1 MNDFL
6 EIFLIAAAFAIVLN
20 VFLKKFQIPTII
32 GYIFTGLIIK
42 YTLDLSHSES
52 VDKIAEFGVVFLMFT
67 IGLEFSIKHLLKMK
81 NEVFLNGAT
90 QVGVSGFVFAVLV
103 FYMFNLTQE
112 ASIIVGCALA
122 LSSTAIVLKLLNDS
136 GDINE
141 SYGRKALGILL
152 FQDIAVIPL
161 LLMIDI
167 FSEKNSSITG
177 LLLKT
182 GISAV
187 VLLSLLFFIGKYLFN
202 RFLYSVVKTGSQEI
216 FISTVLFTVIG
227 ASFLANFFGFSYSL
241 GAFIAGMMIA
251 ETEYKHQIEA
261 DLIPF
266 RDLLLGLFFISV
278 GMQIDISLVLDKWYV
293 IFGLFVAVMIVKII
307 IIFAIILLSSSKRIA
322 LKTAFSICQIGE
334 FALAIFS
341 LLMAKKMIEPD
352 AAQVFSVTTIL
363 SMIAAPFILN
373 NIKNLANIV
382 ESVDSIE
389 ESGPRVKIEGLKNH
403 FVIFGYGRLGQ
414 EVVFKLKNAGVPY
427 IVLESDLNLVELG
440 QSRAENVFLGNASQ
454 DYTFDLASIKTC
466 AAVIITV
473 SNEQKLELICQKIAS
488 YGSDIKTIIRVSGDE
503 KSLFSDLQN
512 LAMVKEERA
521 VARVLVH
528 EALQARIDQ
537 NI

>member
-6 EIFLIAAAFAIVLN
+6 AIFLVAAAFAIFLN

-32 GYIFTGLIIK
+32 GYIFTGLAIK
-42 YTLDLSHSES
+42 YTLDLEYSES
-52 VDKIAEFGVVFLMFT
+52 VEKIAEFGVVFLMFT

-81 NEVFLNGAT
+81 NEVFLNGAA
-90 QVGVSGFVFAVLV
+90 QVGICGFVFAVFV
-103 FYMFNLTQE
+103 FYFFELSKE

-122 LSSTAIVLKLLNDS
+122 LSSTAIVLKILNDS

-152 FQDIAVIPL
+152 FQDIAAIPL

-167 FSEKNSSITG
+167 FSDKNSSVAS
-177 LLLKT
+177 LLIKT
-182 GISAV
+182 SISAFI
-187 VLLSLLFFIGKYLFN
+187 LLALLFFIGKYLFN
-202 RFLYSVVKTGSQEI
+202 RLLYYVIKTDSQEI
-216 FISTVLFTVIG
+216 FISTILFTVIG

-241 GAFIAGMMIA
+241 GAFVAGMMIA

-266 RDLLLGLFFISV
+266 RDLLLGLFFISI
-278 GMQIDISLVLDKWYV
+278 GMHIDIDLVFNQMLI
-293 IFGLFVAVMIVKII
+293 IFGLFLVVIVIKVILVFGI
-307 IIFAIILLSSSKRIA
+307 LLLSSSRRIA
-322 LKTAFSICQIGE
+322 LKSSLSICQIGE

-341 LLMAKKMIEPD
+341 LLMAKKLIGNEIG
-352 AAQVFSVTTIL
+352 QILSVTTIL
-363 SMIAAPFILN
+363 SMIFTPFIIN
-373 NIKNLANIV
+373 NIRNLANIL
-382 ESVDSIE
+382 ENTNNTE
-389 ESGPRVKIEGLKNH
+389 ESGPKVKIEGLKNH

-414 EVVFKLKNAGVPY
+414 EVVVKIKNAGVPY

-454 DYTFDLASIKTC
+454 DFTFDLASIKTC

-488 YGSDIKTIIRVSGDE
+488 YGSNIKTIIRVSGDE
-503 KSLFSDLQN
+503 KSLFADLQN
-512 LAMVKEERA
+512 LTMVKEERA